1 MSDLYLFKNTLR
13 DLLRPGKLTAAG
25 LLIGL
30 VALIAFVAK
39 SKAKSGDF
47 DPVQTYDTIT
57 STLIFGLILVLPAVI
72 FTTGLMQQE
81 MEQKTI
87 PYLLTRPI
95 PRWRMLLAK
104 YLAAVTVTT
113 LTVWIADI
121 LLALILF
128 GPAQMLHSRLGQ
140 DLKMLLIGALLYS
153 SLCLFLAVAFG
164 RPLLVGLLYTFGLET
179 WLPFL
184 PGDWQ
189 RLSLMAYLH
198 TLAPHLDTVA
208 PESDGG
214 GGQGGIGSLFTQV
227 LAPEAIPMWM
237 AWTVVIL
244 VILAGLG
251 AALVVVSVKEYTPKE
266 ESN

>member
-39 SKAKSGDF
+39 SKAKAGEY
-47 DPVQTYDTIT
+47 DPVETYNTIA
-57 STLIFGLILVLPAVI
+57 STLVFGMILVLPAVI
-72 FTTGLMQQE
+72 FTTGLIQQE

-95 PRWRMLLAK
+95 PRWRILLAK
-104 YLAAVTVTT
+104 FFAAVTVTT
-113 LTVWIADI
+113 LTVWIADA

-128 GPAQMLHSRLGQ
+128 GPSQVLHSKLGQ
-140 DLKMLLIGALLYS
+140 DMRILLVGAFLYG
-153 SLCLFLAVAFG
+153 SLCLFLAAAVG
-164 RPLLVGLLYTFGLET
+164 RPLLVGLLYAFGLET

-189 RLSLMAYLH
+189 KLSLMAYLH
-198 TLAPHLDTVA
+198 TLAPHLD
-208 PESDGG
+208 SDLANGEG
-214 GGQGGIGSLFTQV
+214 GGQGIGALFSQV
-227 LAPEAIPMWM
+227 LTPVAIPVWL
-237 AWTVVIL
+237 AWTVICL
-244 VILAGLG
+244 VIVVSLG
-251 AALVVVSVKEYTPKE
+251 AALAVVSVKEYTPKE
-266 ESN
+266 EAN